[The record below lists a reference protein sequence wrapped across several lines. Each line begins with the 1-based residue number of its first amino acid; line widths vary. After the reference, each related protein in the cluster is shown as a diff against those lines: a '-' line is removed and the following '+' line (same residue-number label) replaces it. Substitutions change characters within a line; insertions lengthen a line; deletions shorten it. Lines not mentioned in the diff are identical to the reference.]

1 MTKPTGVTGQG
12 KCGGCVRK
20 VHALIRGDLHGMRPV
35 VATGAGLRPGAKA
48 PEPPPDPIVTA
59 RAARAEA
66 TPRVR
71 VQRSAEGIVDAWTWN
86 GPPPKARTR

>member
-20 VHALIRGDLHGMRPV
+20 VHVLIRGDLHGMRPDV
-35 VATGAGLRPGAKA
+35 TTGAGLRPGAKA
-48 PEPPPDPIVTA
+48 PEPPPDPTVTA
-59 RAARAEA
+59 LAARAEV
-66 TPRVR
+66 TPCVN
-71 VQRSAEGIVDAWTWN
+71 VQKSAEGIVGAWTRN